1 MIKTLNVLVLALSS
15 WALPVAAADVPA
27 SAASRAASTSP
38 ADSGKTHAH
47 AQWKGLWIGVEGL
60 FVDIALAGPGAYTL
74 EMMGETD
81 AAKDNIRIPG
91 RDAKGGISFERDGK
105 TMLLRAAT
113 GEQTG
118 LKWLEDKKNCLM
130 VEEFEGFCR
139 D

>member
-1 MIKTLNVLVLALSS
+1 MIKTLSVLVLALSS
-15 WALPVAAADVPA
+15 WVLPVAAANAPA
-27 SAASRAASTSP
+27 QAASQTATSP

-47 AQWKGLWIGVEGL
+47 AQWEGLWIGVEGL
-60 FVDIALAGPGAYTL
+60 FVYVNLAGPGEYEL

-91 RDAKGGISFERDGK
+91 RDAKGGIAFERDGK

-118 LKWLEDKKNCLM
+118 FKWLEDKKKCLM